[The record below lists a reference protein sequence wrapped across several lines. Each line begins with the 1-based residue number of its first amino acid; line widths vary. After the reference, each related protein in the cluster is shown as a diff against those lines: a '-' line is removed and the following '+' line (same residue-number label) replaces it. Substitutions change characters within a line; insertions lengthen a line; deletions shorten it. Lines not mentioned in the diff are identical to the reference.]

1 MPELDQ
7 ERINF
12 IEQLH
17 EIFLLNKG
25 YGAFAY
31 ITVSDAINLFDQFLS
46 SGEPADVF
54 IRRFVRSI

>member
-1 MPELDQ
+1 MPELAQ

-17 EIFLLNKG
+17 EVFLRSRG

-31 ITVSDAINLFDQFLS
+31 ISVTEVLHLFDQYVG
-46 SGEPADVF
+46 SGEPASVF
-54 IRRFVRSI
+54 INRYVRAM

>member
-7 ERINF
+7 ERIKF

-17 EIFLLNKG
+17 EIFLINKG

-31 ITVSDAINLFDQFLS
+31 VSITEVMHLFEKFSQSSETADLFIN
-46 SGEPADVF
+46 
-54 IRRFVRSI
+54 RYVRSI